1 MDNKKALIAMS
12 GGVDSSVAAC
22 LMVQQGY
29 DCIGATM
36 KLYDNDDIAFE
47 TAEQTCCTLSDIE
60 DARSVAM
67 RLEFPY
73 YVFNFKS
80 DFGEKVIDNFV
91 DCYLCGKTPNP
102 CIECNR
108 NLKFKKLMQRAMEL
122 GIDYVVTGHYVKRE
136 FDENTGRYILKKA
149 ADDSKD
155 QSYVLYSL
163 TQDELKHTLF
173 PLGEL
178 TKPEIREIAKNQG
191 FLNANKKESQ
201 DICFVPDG
209 DYASFIEKRLGK
221 PAKKGNFVDKN
232 GKILGEHQGIIRY
245 TIGQRKGLGIA
256 LGKPAFVTEIRP
268 ETDEVVLGEPEDL
281 LKTKLVADNIN
292 LISVEHL
299 YEPTKLK
306 AKIRYSK
313 KEQPAVA
320 FEKDGKLFVEFDE
333 PQRAITKG
341 QAVVLYDGDLVV
353 GGGTIIDYE

>member
-1 MDNKKALIAMS
+1 MS

-22 LMVQQGY
+22 LMVKQGY

-47 TAEQTCCTLSDIE
+47 NAEQTCCTLADSE

-67 RLEFPY
+67 RLKIPY
-73 YVFNFKS
+73 YVFNFKAEFES
-80 DFGEKVIDNFV
+80 QVIDNFV
-91 DCYLCGKTPNP
+91 DCYLCGRTPNP

-136 FDENTGRYILKKA
+136 YNEATGRYLLKKA
-149 ADDSKD
+149 ADSAKD
-155 QSYVLYSL
+155 QSYVLYSM
-163 TQDELKHTLF
+163 TQEELKHTLF

-178 TKPEIREIAKNQG
+178 TKPQIREIAKENG

-209 DYASFIEKRLGK
+209 DYAAFIEKRLNK
-221 PAKKGNFVDKN
+221 TAEKGNFVDKN
-232 GKILGEHQGIIRY
+232 GNILGEHKGIIRY

-268 ETDEVVLGEPEDL
+268 ETNEVVLGEPEDL
-281 LKTKLVADNIN
+281 LHKKLTAENVN
-292 LISVEHL
+292 LISVESIDKPL
-299 YEPTKLK
+299 RCK

-313 KEQPAVA
+313 LEQPAVA
-320 FEKDGKLFVEFDE
+320 FMREGKLFVEFDE
-333 PQRAITKG
+333 SQRAITKG
-341 QAVVLYDGDLVV
+341 QAVVLYDGDIVI
-353 GGGTIIDYE
+353 GGGTITSFE

>member
-1 MDNKKALIAMS
+1 MDKKKALIAMS
-12 GGVDSSVAAC
+12 GGVDSSVAAS
-22 LMVQQGY
+22 LMVDKGY
-29 DCIGATM
+29 ECIGATM
-36 KLYDNDDIAFE
+36 KLYDNDDIVID
-47 TAEQTCCTLSDIE
+47 AEKTCCTLSDIE

-67 RLEFPY
+67 RLNFPY

-80 DFGEKVIDNFV
+80 EFETQVIDNFV
-91 DCYLCGKTPNP
+91 DCYLCGRTPNP

-108 NLKFKKLMQRAMEL
+108 SLKFKKLMRRAMEL

-136 FDENTGRYILKKA
+136 YDEKSGRYLLKKA
-149 ADDSKD
+149 ADSTKD

-163 TQDELKHTLF
+163 TQEELKHALF
-173 PLGEL
+173 PLGDL
-178 TKPEIREIAKNQG
+178 TKSQIRDIANKKG

-209 DYASFIEKRLGK
+209 NYAAFIEKRLGNR
-221 PAKKGNFVDKN
+221 AEKGNFVDKN

-256 LGKPAFVTEIRP
+256 LGKPVFVTEIRP
-268 ETDEVVLGEPEDL
+268 ETNEVVLGEPEDL
-281 LKTKLVADNIN
+281 LKKKLIADNIN

-299 YEPTKLK
+299 YEPVKIK

-313 KEQPAVA
+313 QEQPAIA
-320 FEKDGKLFVEFDE
+320 YEKDGKLYIEFDE

-341 QAVVLYDGDLVV
+341 QAVVIYDSDTVV
-353 GGGTIIDYE
+353 GGGTIIDME

>member
-1 MDNKKALIAMS
+1 MDKKKALIAMS

-22 LMVQQGY
+22 LMVEQGY

-36 KLYDNDDIAFE
+36 KLYDNDDIQLE
-47 TAEQTCCTLSDIE
+47 NAEQTCCTLSDIE
-60 DARSVAM
+60 DARSVATK
-67 RLEFPY
+67 LGFPY
-73 YVFNFKS
+73 YVFNFKAE
-80 DFGEKVIDNFV
+80 FEEKVIGNFI
-91 DCYLCGKTPNP
+91 DCYLCGRTPNP

-136 FDENTGRYILKKA
+136 YDEKSDT
-149 ADDSKD
+149 KD

-163 TQDELKHTLF
+163 TQEELKHTLF
-173 PLGEL
+173 PLGSL
-178 TKPEIREIAKNQG
+178 TKSQIREMANERG
-191 FLNANKKESQ
+191 FINANKKESQ

-221 PAKKGNFVDKN
+221 TVQKGDFVDKD
-232 GKILGEHQGIIRY
+232 GKVLGEHQGIIRY

-256 LGKPAFVTEIRP
+256 LGRPAFVTEIRP
-268 ETDEVVLGEPEDL
+268 ETDEVILGEPEDL
-281 LKTKLVADNIN
+281 LKTKLIADNIN
-292 LISVEHL
+292 LISVENIDT
-299 YEPTKLK
+299 PINCK

-313 KEQPAVA
+313 KEQPATAVVR
-320 FEKDGKLFVEFDE
+320 DGKLYIEFEE

-341 QAVVLYDGDLVV
+341 QAVVLYDGDIVI